1 MDSQETRSNAAESS
15 SNREP
20 IAVKPNP
27 PLQPVF
33 RARPQGPP
41 GLPRHPVNN
50 GPIGQPRPRGQP
62 PIRFENRSP
71 IGLTNSGQFV
81 QLRPYGPPRPPGSYP
96 QKPSQQG
103 QHPPI
108 VLNPRYPPSLAQ
120 RPGPQQGPRSPQSG
134 NFQRFQG
141 SVQRPQQPRPEHQST
156 QQQGRHPDILA
167 RSQEVLLKHFQ
178 RNESLLNISQ
188 QSLPA
193 KRDDR
198 KPEAPRVTSE
208 KMAHVESAKGVQ
220 QLENAVSKEKI
231 EVREIAENDDDD
243 DVVMDGKSPRLNGEA
258 RKQEDLIESKLAR
271 RESVESTKRPDTAA
285 KRDDLIESKLA
296 KSEAVESIRRPDTGA
311 KRDDLVEL
319 KPSRKDSVESIKR
332 PDTGAKQDDTIESKV
347 SRNGSAEST
356 KRPDTA
362 TKQDDS
368 IESKVSRNGSAEST
382 KRPDTA
388 TKQDDSIESKVS
400 RNGSAESTKRP
411 DTATKQD
418 DSIEQKLSKNGS
430 ADSTKRPD
438 TATKQEDSIEQ
449 KLSKNGS
456 ADSTKRPDIATK
468 QEESIEPK
476 LSKNGSADSTK
487 RPDTATKQD
496 ESIEPKLSKKE
507 DTESTKR
514 PETATINGKID
525 NKPDV
530 TMEKV
535 DSKVSEVA
543 SDLDS
548 KKSNDMNVIESDN
561 RLASPKSAEE
571 TRKEPL
577 DKQEIIKVSTQLKE
591 PPKQLIKD
599 EIAIQKEDLSKETV
613 KSTVTATI
621 PAIAEDKIK
630 ASDSTSVSTLPEQS
644 ARPES
649 AKQNGHE
656 LDMSS
661 ISPVKTAVTI
671 PTTTL
676 SDGSSQQLQIPSK
689 SAGQPLTTTPTVK
702 HPEQSKDESKTESPL
717 KPSSPTEV
725 SSSQKPEPAAKPS
738 GKLEEQPTPKHATKD
753 ESEQEPK
760 KPSTPVSK
768 SLEDAPAEAKQT
780 EEKTKQDDEKQDVK
794 SMPISD
800 SKSDVDSSIEAM
812 EGSDKS
818 CVSTPLGTNQSQSQ
832 TESPKTSEKSSKEA
846 SLDLD
851 GSRDEKES
859 KDLPAKAAETAE
871 EPKTQK
877 ISEDSQPDNLARDSL
892 EANKVD
898 LPGREAAEKEAS
910 ETAKSPVPLE
920 SQGKVP
926 ETVLSP
932 PEPSDDGVTGF
943 DNGQPRSLKSSSSQS
958 PRSPVSPKSP
968 KSPAEEKKL
977 EEGEDKKTADA
988 KNLTD
993 QEKSDEKTAAISKT
1007 LRSTTP
1013 KGQRAQTPV
1022 KQDEKLGKKSPI
1034 TPEIQNGGVTNETVQ
1049 SNAEPTTNGVA
1060 DLATKKSPSKAI
1072 EADKRS
1078 TAGSPVKS
1086 PSKSVKS
1093 LPRTPETPSSTV
1105 GQEKKKLPMNKVQ
1118 VGSAPSP
1125 NLKTVRSK
1133 IGSLENASYKPGGGK
1148 VKIENRK
1155 LDFSKAQPKIAA
1167 KNEKYTP
1174 SGGDKKIAQ
1183 VKLQW
1188 NAKPKV
1194 GSLENATYKPGGG
1207 DKKIETVKLDF
1218 KDKAKPKVGSKDNA
1232 KHIPGG
1238 GSVKSLAT
1246 PPKTP
1251 QDTNNEIQTQK
1262 IDIKAES
1269 KIGSLDNVKHKPG
1282 GGDKKIF
1289 NDKDYLRQTGSNVE
1303 SLSGSLSGSLSPVPP
1318 GTVTAGKNGLP
1329 TSDENLNQEC

>member
-1 MDSQETRSNAAESS
+1 MDSQQARSDAAESS

-27 PLQPVF
+27 QLQPVF

-41 GLPRHPVNN
+41 GLPRYPVNN
-50 GPIGQPRPRGQP
+50 GPIGQPRPRGQL

-71 IGLTNSGQFV
+71 VGVANSGQFV
-81 QLRPYGPPRPPGSYP
+81 QLRPYGPPRPPGGPYP
-96 QKPSQQG
+96 QKPSPQG

-108 VLNPRYPPSLAQ
+108 VLNPRFPQSTVQ
-120 RPGPQQGPRSPQSG
+120 RPGPQQGPRPPQSG

-141 SVQRPQQPRPEHQST
+141 ILQRPQQPQQQQQQAAP
-156 QQQGRHPDILA
+156 QQGRHPDILA
-167 RSQEVLLKHFQ
+167 RSQEVLQRHFQ
-178 RNESLLNISQ
+178 RNESLLNVSQ
-188 QSLPA
+188 QSSPA

-198 KPEAPRVTSE
+198 KPAAPRVISE
-208 KMAHVESAKGVQ
+208 KMAHVEGAKGVQ
-220 QLENAVSKEKI
+220 QLENAVSKEK
-231 EVREIAENDDDD
+231 VREIAENDDDD
-243 DVVMDGKSPRLNGEA
+243 DVVMDGKSPRLNGDA
-258 RKQEDLIESKLAR
+258 RKQEDLIDSKLSR
-271 RESVESTKRPDTAA
+271 RESVESMKRPDTAT
-285 KRDDLIESKLA
+285 KRDDPIECKLA
-296 KSEAVESIRRPDTGA
+296 KSEPVESIRRPDTA
-311 KRDDLVEL
+311 TKRD
-319 KPSRKDSVESIKR
+319 DSVESKSLRKDSAESIKRSDSGTKQGDSIDPKLSKNGNADSTER
-332 PDTGAKQDDTIESKV
+332 PDTG
-347 SRNGSAEST
+347 
-356 KRPDTA
+356 

-368 IESKVSRNGSAEST
+368 IESKS
-382 KRPDTA
+382 
-388 TKQDDSIESKVS
+388 
-400 RNGSAESTKRP
+400 
-411 DTATKQD
+411 
-418 DSIEQKLSKNGS
+418 SKNGS

-438 TATKQEDSIEQ
+438 TATKDDSIE
-449 KLSKNGS
+449 SKS
-456 ADSTKRPDIATK
+456 
-468 QEESIEPK
+468 
-476 LSKNGSADSTK
+476 SKNGSADSTK
-487 RPDTATKQD
+487 RPDTATKDDSIERKSSTNGSAESTKRPDTATKKQD
-496 ESIEPKLSKKE
+496 ELVEPKLSTKE
-507 DTESTKR
+507 DTESKR
-514 PETATINGKID
+514 PGTATINGKIEK
-525 NKPDV
+525 KPDIAV
-530 TMEKV
+530 EKT
-535 DSKVSEVA
+535 DSKVSEVT

-548 KKSNDMNVIESDN
+548 KKSNDINVMESDN
-561 RLASPKSAEE
+561 RLASTKSAEE

-577 DKQEIIKVSTQLKE
+577 DKQEMTKVGAQLEE
-591 PPKQLIKD
+591 PAKPLAKD
-599 EIAIQKEDLSKETV
+599 EIATEKKDSSKETMI
-613 KSTVTATI
+613 STVAPTVS
-621 PAIAEDKIK
+621 AIAEKKIETL
-630 ASDSTSVSTLPEQS
+630 DRTSVSALPEEL

-649 AKQNGHE
+649 AKRNGHE

-661 ISPVKTAVTI
+661 ISPVKTTVTI

-676 SDGSSQQLQIPSK
+676 SDGTSQQLQIPSK
-689 SAGQPLTTTPTVK
+689 SAGQSRTTPSTEK
-702 HPEQSKDESKTESPL
+702 HPEQSKDESKAAETPA
-717 KPSSPTEV
+717 KPSPPLEV
-725 SSSQKPEPAAKPS
+725 NSNQKPEPTSEPS
-738 GKLEEQPTPKHATKD
+738 KQLDNLAPTKE
-753 ESEQEPK
+753 ESEQESK
-760 KPSTPVSK
+760 KPSTPPSK
-768 SLEDAPAEAKQT
+768 SLEGTPTEVKQT
-780 EEKTKQDDEKQDVK
+780 EEETKRDEEKREVK
-794 SMPISD
+794 SVPVSD
-800 SKSDVDSSIEAM
+800 SKSDIDSSIEAM

-832 TESPKTSEKSSKEA
+832 TETNESSKTSEKSSKEA

-859 KDLPAKAAETAE
+859 KDLPAKSSEATAD
-871 EPKTQK
+871 EPKVQK
-877 ISEDSQPDNLARDSL
+877 ISKDSHVDELTRDSL
-892 EANKVD
+892 ETNKVD
-898 LPGREAAEKEAS
+898 LPGSMVASEKEAS
-910 ETAKSPVPLE
+910 ETKKSAVSVE

-932 PEPSDDGVTGF
+932 PEPSDDGVAGF
-943 DNGQPRSLKSSSSQS
+943 DDGQPRSLKSTPSES
-958 PRSPVSPKSP
+958 PRLAVSPKSP
-968 KSPAEEKKL
+968 KSPVEEEKL
-977 EEGEDKKTADA
+977 EEEDKVTDDG

-993 QEKSDEKTAAISKT
+993 QQKSDEKSAAISKA
-1007 LRSTTP
+1007 LRSATP

-1022 KQDEKLGKKSPI
+1022 KQDEKLGKKSPV